1 MSLQATATPL
11 VHEEMD
17 IVKSPLI
24 ALMKDDVKEVTEEYS
39 GSAVSRIT
47 FQMDKTCFLFWSPKA
62 WLLGLCSLLHSDS
75 TETDNYVFVQKC
87 VHSATKSIWQ
97 WYQNL

>member
-11 VHEEMD
+11 MHEEMD

-24 ALMKDDVKEVTEEYS
+24 ALMIDDVKEVTEDYS

-47 FQMDKTCFLFWSPKA
+47 IQMDNSCCF
-62 WLLGLCSLLHSDS
+62 
-75 TETDNYVFVQKC
+75 FV
-87 VHSATKSIWQ
+87 
-97 WYQNL
+97 LEP

>member
-11 VHEEMD
+11 MHEEMD

-39 GSAVSRIT
+39 RSAVSRIT
-47 FQMDKTCFLFWSPKA
+47 IQMDKTCFF
-62 WLLGLCSLLHSDS
+62 
-75 TETDNYVFVQKC
+75 FVC
-87 VHSATKSIWQ
+87 FGALRHGC
-97 WYQNL
+97 

>member
-11 VHEEMD
+11 MHEEMD

-24 ALMKDDVKEVTEEYS
+24 ALMIDDVKEVTEDYS

-47 FQMDKTCFLFWSPKA
+47 IQMDKSCFFVLFWSPKA

-75 TETDNYVFVQKC
+75 TETDNHVFVQKC
-87 VHSATKSIWQ
+87 VHSATKS
-97 WYQNL
+97 L

>member
-11 VHEEMD
+11 MHEEMD

-24 ALMKDDVKEVTEEYS
+24 ALMKDDVKEVTEDYS

-47 FQMDKTCFLFWSPKA
+47 IQMDKSC
-62 WLLGLCSLLHSDS
+62 
-75 TETDNYVFVQKC
+75 
-87 VHSATKSIWQ
+87 
-97 WYQNL
+97 

>member
-11 VHEEMD
+11 MHEEMD

-24 ALMKDDVKEVTEEYS
+24 ALMKDDVKEVTEDYS

-47 FQMDKTCFLFWSPKA
+47 IQMDKSYCF
-62 WLLGLCSLLHSDS
+62 
-75 TETDNYVFVQKC
+75 FV
-87 VHSATKSIWQ
+87 
-97 WYQNL
+97 LEP